1 MANKEYQFV
10 EAGGA
15 CFHAP
20 TAAAMSRDEFINK
33 WIDRIDWIYDEIKRK
48 KFLSQMYDDCVAMV
62 NPPKFCG
69 NIAEPVDKSENITV
83 NPDEKP
89 VTKVRSKKSIEKK
102 E

>member
-1 MANKEYQFV
+1 MAKKEYQFV

-33 WIDRIDWIYDEIKRK
+33 WIDRIDWIYDDVKRK
-48 KFLSQMYDDCVAMV
+48 KFLSQMYDDCVSMV
-62 NPPKFCG
+62 NPPKFGG
-69 NIAEPVDKSENITV
+69 NVAESPEQSGNITV
-83 NPDEKP
+83 NNDDKP
-89 VTKVRSKKSIEKK
+89 AKPERKRKSTEKK